1 MRLER
6 CLPRVC
12 SVARADR
19 SLADQILWS
28 RLQIVSPAHLGEHL
42 DDAAGEVEVL
52 AELGRSVVPGEG
64 VVEVVPSLA
73 KRQEG
78 HQSALTGQDFSRKG
92 EGGRGC

>member
-1 MRLER
+1 MR
-6 CLPRVC
+6 
-12 SVARADR
+12 SVSRPHR
-19 SLADQILWS
+19 SLAHQLIGG
-28 RLQIVSPAHLGEHL
+28 RLQVVDPANLSEHF
-42 DDAAGEVEVL
+42 DDGAGQVEVL
-52 AELGRSVVPGEG
+52 PELGRSVVPGEG